1 MIKKITL
8 LLISLF
14 IFSCTS
20 SLGSTGIKFKD
31 RNGTYQDTSKNITVT
46 VTEADNQN
54 LTVSVLSVD
63 GTSLNDTYDITSAVT
78 TGNFTLTS
86 KNNKDYTY
94 IINFYGNTSVVF
106 SVRKGPKYL
115 INNQEL
121 KNNSK

>member
-46 VTEADNQN
+46 VTEADKQN